1 MFTLNSDQQG
11 YVVREKLNYMYEFA
25 KASSFATILAP
36 ILCIPLY
43 DTEIDN
49 WRFSVWFTLMF
60 IAVALRL
67 LIIRKI
73 DLTKDIG
80 HNIIKLNWG
89 IGLTTFAWG
98 LGWLLLIQHSTPLN
112 YLSFEIISLT
122 VLFVGMVG
130 YCVNL
135 WSFISFVLPLKLPE
149 IIYVSLNYETI
160 VWPIAAGSLV
170 TFYLAIKMAVLFSR
184 SWEKSVSLRHQNEF
198 LVNQLLEEKNAS
210 VAANIAKS
218 AFIATASHDLR
229 QPMQA
234 VNIYLELL
242 NIKHLDAFV
251 GSVINKIRISVDQLN
266 KMFSRLLDISK
277 LDAQTIVLTDKLF
290 NALELADEASHLF
303 EVQSQSKS
311 LKLIFTCHS
320 FYVCGDKTLLQQVL
334 NNLLSNSIQ
343 YTTKGE
349 IKVSLYDDVGF
360 LTIEVCDTGCG
371 IDLAEQDKIFSEF
384 YRVPLTRP
392 MHDGLG
398 LGLSIVSR
406 IIKLLDAELILDS
419 TVGLGSTFKIKTKF
433 PVDKNTNLALDGN
446 KLGLPN
452 HHPSHD
458 TTWSPSLH
466 ELSFVPQ
473 IAIIEDDINLLQAY
487 TNLFKSKGFKVHEFN
502 GNLSDLDL
510 NMIDIDHVDVIL
522 SDFRL
527 NQFTGLEYIHKIR
540 EEFNK
545 EIPALL
551 LTADTS
557 PIDIKA
563 FDKLKIQVLFKPV
576 TSEVII
582 DSVMK
587 FLKQKTK

>member
-1 MFTLNSDQQG
+1 MYTLNSDQQG

-25 KASSFATILAP
+25 KASTFATFLAP

-43 DTEIDN
+43 DTEIDS
-49 WRFSVWFTLMF
+49 WRFSAWFTLMF
-60 IAVALRL
+60 LAVALRL
-67 LIIRKI
+67 WIIRKI
-73 DLTKDIG
+73 DLSGDIG
-80 HNIIKLNWG
+80 LNIIKLNWG

-98 LGWLLLIQHSTPLN
+98 LGWLFLIQHSTPLN

-149 IIYVSLNYETI
+149 IVYVSLNYETI

-170 TFYLAIKMAVLFSR
+170 TFYLAIKMAVLFSK
-184 SWEKSVSLRHQNEF
+184 SWEKSVSLRHQNEL

-242 NIKHLDAFV
+242 NIKHLDAYV
-251 GSVINKIRISVDQLN
+251 GSVINKIKTSVDQLN

-290 NALELADEASHLF
+290 NALELADDASHLF

-311 LKLIFTCHS
+311 LKLIFICHS
-320 FYVCGDKTLLQQVL
+320 FNVYGDKTLIQQVL

-343 YTTKGE
+343 YTTNGE
-349 IKVSLYDDVGF
+349 ISVSLYDDMGF
-360 LTIEVCDTGCG
+360 LTIEVRDTGCG
-371 IDLAEQDKIFSEF
+371 IDPAEQQKIFNEF
-384 YRVPLTRP
+384 YRIPVSRS

-406 IIKLLDAELILDS
+406 IIKLLGAELTLDS

-433 PVDKNTNLALDGN
+433 PVEKTTNLESNA
-446 KLGLPN
+446 KISEFSN
-452 HHPSHD
+452 HHHTID
-458 TTWSPSLH
+458 TTWATGLH

-473 IAIIEDDINLLQAY
+473 IAIIEDDITLLHAY
-487 TNLFKSKGFKVHEFN
+487 TNLFKSKGFHVHEIN
-502 GNLSDLDL
+502 GNLAELDL
-510 NMIDIDHVDVIL
+510 NMMEIDHLDVIL

-527 NQFTGLEYIHKIR
+527 NQFTGLEFIQKLR

-557 PIDIKA
+557 PIDIKK
-563 FDKLKIQVLFKPV
+563 FDQLKIQVLFKPV

-582 DSVMK
+582 DSVMN
-587 FLKQKTK
+587 FLK